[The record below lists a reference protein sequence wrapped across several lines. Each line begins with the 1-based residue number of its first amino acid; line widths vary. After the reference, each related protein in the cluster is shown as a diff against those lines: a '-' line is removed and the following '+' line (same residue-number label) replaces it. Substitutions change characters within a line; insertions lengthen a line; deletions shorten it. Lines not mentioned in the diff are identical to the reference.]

1 VCRRTAPVRRSHPS
15 GQVNRYISCTRVW
28 YHLAMP
34 GRDLRVG
41 PEQAIGPYRGPNK
54 NSAWTTRSQMTA
66 RALRTAA
73 GLAPTRLIR
82 AAGLALSLAAIMTAA
97 SAAPALAWDAETF
110 SSQDEQLLFTLTNQD
125 RASAGLN
132 ALTADSYLHSKAEWR
147 AKDMADRDY
156 FDHKIP
162 PDDKLV
168 FYYMSKDGYCFK
180 VAGENIGLSTYSDA
194 EATTR
199 IEKAF
204 MGSASHRANILGDW
218 VRMGIGAYKAADG
231 RKLYT
236 VLFSV
241 PCGAKATPKPT
252 AKPAAKPTPTPT
264 PAEPTPTPLP
274 VGTPAV
280 LPSLPSAL
288 TVEPSPVEPPAV
300 DAAPEVQPVSLRVR
314 EKAGEES
321 GQGPLEGLFRILFGG
336 IFP

>member
-1 VCRRTAPVRRSHPS
+1 
-15 GQVNRYISCTRVW
+15 
-28 YHLAMP
+28 
-34 GRDLRVG
+34 
-41 PEQAIGPYRGPNK
+41 
-54 NSAWTTRSQMTA
+54 MTA

-73 GLAPTRLIR
+73 GLALTRLIR
-82 AAGLALSLAAIMTAA
+82 AAGLAFSLAAILVAA
-97 SAAPALAWDAETF
+97 SAAPALAWDAQTF
-110 SSQDEQLLFTLTNQD
+110 SVQDEQLLFTLTNQD

-132 ALTADSYLHSKAEWR
+132 ALAADSYLHKKAEWR
-147 AKDMADRDY
+147 SQDMADRGY

-218 VRMGIGAYKAADG
+218 TRMGIGAYKAADG

-252 AKPAAKPTPTPT
+252 PKPTAKPIAKPTPTAT

-280 LPSLPSAL
+280 LPSLPSAPIA
-288 TVEPSPVEPPAV
+288 EPSAPIAEPSAV

-314 EKAGEES
+314 EKASEET
-321 GQGPLEGLFRILFGG
+321 GQGPLEGLFRLLFGG

>member
-1 VCRRTAPVRRSHPS
+1 MPAP
-15 GQVNRYISCTRVW
+15 
-28 YHLAMP
+28 
-34 GRDLRVG
+34 DLRVG
-41 PEQAIGPYRGPNK
+41 PGRAVGPYRCPNK
-54 NSAWTTRSQMTA
+54 DAAWITRSQMTA

-73 GLAPTRLIR
+73 SLAPTRLVR
-82 AAGLALSLAAIMTAA
+82 AAGLAFSLAAVMTAA
-97 SAAPALAWDAETF
+97 SAAPALAWDAESF
-110 SSQDEQLLFTLTNQD
+110 STQDEQLLFTLTNQD

-132 ALTADSYLHSKAEWR
+132 ALAADSYLHNKAEWR

-194 EATTR
+194 EATSR

-204 MGSASHRANILGDW
+204 MSSASHRANILGDW

-241 PCGAKATPKPT
+241 PCGAKATPKP
-252 AKPAAKPTPTPT
+252 AAKPTPTPT

-280 LPSLPSAL
+280 LPSLPSAP

-300 DAAPEVQPVSLRVR
+300 DAAPEVQPASLRVR

-321 GQGPLEGLFRILFGG
+321 GQGPLEGLFRLLFGG

>member
-1 VCRRTAPVRRSHPS
+1 VRRRTAFPHRSHPS
-15 GQVNRYISCTRVW
+15 GQVNRYISCTRAW

-34 GRDLRVG
+34 ARDLRVG
-41 PEQAIGPYRGPNK
+41 PGQAAGPYRCPNK
-54 NSAWTTRSQMTA
+54 TAAWTTRSQMTA
-66 RALRTAA
+66 QALRTAA

-82 AAGLALSLAAIMTAA
+82 AAGLAFSLAAVMMAA
-97 SAAPALAWDAETF
+97 SAAPALAWDAE
-110 SSQDEQLLFTLTNQD
+110 SYSAEDEQLLFALTNQD
-125 RASAGLN
+125 RASAGLGS
-132 ALTADSYLHSKAEWR
+132 LVADSYLHKKAEWR
-147 AKDMADRDY
+147 AKDMADRGY

-194 EATTR
+194 EATSR

-252 AKPAAKPTPTPT
+252 ARPAAKPTPTAT

-280 LPSLPSAL
+280 LPSLPSA
-288 TVEPSPVEPPAV
+288 TAEPSPVDPPAA
-300 DAAPEVQPVSLRVR
+300 DAAPEVQPASLRVR
-314 EKAGEES
+314 EKAGEEAD
-321 GQGPLEGLFRILFGG
+321 QGPLEGLFRMLFGG